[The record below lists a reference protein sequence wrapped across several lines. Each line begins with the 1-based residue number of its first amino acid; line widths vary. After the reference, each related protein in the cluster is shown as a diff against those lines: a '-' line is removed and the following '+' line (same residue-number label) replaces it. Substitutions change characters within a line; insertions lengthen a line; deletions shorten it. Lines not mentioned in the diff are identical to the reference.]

1 MTIIATIETDAE
13 KVAAFIKAEIAKIT
27 GVASTVEADV
37 ESASG
42 IAIALVNGLKTFIAS
57 PVGKDLETIISNI
70 PGVGP
75 YLTDILNFLPTL
87 VTGLGWAKSEFT
99 KSPEQVVIDGLTA
112 ATNVADP
119 NIKASNLI
127 TIAGHIITLISTL
140 QKAPV
145 TIQTAISSVPA
156 IYAAVSAAPTAS

>member
-1 MTIIATIETDAE
+1 MTIISTIETDAE
-13 KVAAFIKAEIAKIT
+13 KVAAFIKTEIAKIT

-42 IAIALVNGLKTFIAS
+42 IAIGLVNGLKNFIAS
-57 PVGKDLETIISNI
+57 PTGKDLEFIITSI

-87 VTGLGWAKSEFT
+87 VTGLGWAQSEFS
-99 KSPEQVVIDGLTA
+99 KSPEQVVIDGLTSA
-112 ATNVADP
+112 INVADP

-127 TIAGHIITLISTL
+127 TVAGHIITLVSTL

-156 IYAAVSAAPTAS
+156 IYAAVTTQLTS